1 MMHRNIPRTIR
12 LPFGYTIKVEQVTK
26 REMEDECG
34 DFLDGAWTPEG
45 PNGGTIRIVRSLKMT
60 RKRYIL
66 GHEIAH
72 AVNDWLHE
80 HLNMGTGK
88 P

>member
-1 MMHRNIPRTIR
+1 MNRRIPRTIR
-12 LPFGYTIKVEQVTK
+12 LPFGYTVRVREVSK

-34 DFLDGAWTPEG
+34 DYLDGAWVADDR
-45 PNGGTIRIVRSLKMT
+45 TIYLRRTLNVT

-66 GHEIAH
+66 CHELQHAIADLQH
-72 AVNDWLHE
+72 QQLND
-80 HLNMGTGK
+80 GVGK